1 MSGETKNFEGLDPF
15 FDRVKAVMEKQE
27 FKDNPL
33 LGPYR
38 ELAKMY
44 ETVTRT
50 LMQTVRISDDY
61 QARLKE
67 LNQALGDAMRTDYLT
82 GLMNRRAFA
91 ERLKV
96 ELSRS
101 RRHDRQMCFL
111 MADVDH
117 FKSIN
122 DKYGHD
128 IGDAVL
134 KETAKAFTLCL
145 RSEDIKARWGGEEF
159 LALLP
164 ETDESGALK
173 AAEKLRSHVEKTQ
186 ITEAGNCIKVT
197 ISIGV
202 AVKGQRT
209 PEEAI
214 KDADSALY
222 EAKVSGRNRVVARN
236 GQVNVESKKE

>member
-1 MSGETKNFEGLDPF
+1 LSGETKYLEGLDPF
-15 FDRVKAVMEKQE
+15 FDRVKAVMEKPE

-61 QARLKE
+61 QGRLKE
-67 LNQALGDAMRTDYLT
+67 LNEALADAMRTDYLT

-96 ELSRS
+96 ELARSSRYN
-101 RRHDRQMCFL
+101 RQICFL

-117 FKSIN
+117 FKTIN

-128 IGDAVL
+128 VGDAVL
-134 KETAKAFTLCL
+134 KETAKAFKLCL

-164 ETDESGALK
+164 ETDESGALR
-173 AAEKLRSHVEKTQ
+173 AAEKLRSYIEKTE

-202 AVKGQRT
+202 AEKGQKS

-222 EAKVSGRNRVVARN
+222 EAKTSGRNRVVARN
-236 GQVNVESKKE
+236 GQASLG